1 MTTLIQKIREQKP
14 NWPTPIQRIGGGANG
29 NVYMTNSGKLM
40 KVTRN
45 ADPMEFRAL
54 ARLQKTGIVPTFNN
68 KNWIILGKSKKG
80 TKRTA
85 FLMGKIGGPD
95 DIVTTLRQ
103 YVHFIKQTNLPL
115 KYEWKDK
122 VARLIRIMHAH
133 GVSHGDLHPENILVA
148 FNPNTQRAKFYVI
161 DFGRATF
168 FDPGNTEMSHY
179 RRFRP
184 AGMFKTRLVN
194 NNTKSVPIQLYV
206 NEKGTPRRMNVE
218 MARSLYTSN
227 NTKSSTRSVNIAK
240 ARIRALKKSIGPW
253 GQITGYTQAHRYGGS
268 YLFPIRV
275 NKMVA
280 NNTLKVR
287 ALPIKSLNEILSK
300 KNINK
305 FMNVNPKYKIKKSIN
320 NASLKMIRQFRLQ
333 YKNKLPPGYLKILN
347 SISNSNIQINKNGT
361 LKFFPFKLN
370 TKNGTIT
377 IERPGNRNLV
387 LERNLEHNSNY
398 NNDNKYSYRNVN
410 TNNGNNIMRTL
421 RNIK

>member
-1 MTTLIQKIREQKP
+1 MNALIQKIREQKP
-14 NWPTPIQRIGGGANG
+14 NWPTPIERIGGGANG

-45 ADPMEFRAL
+45 ADPIEFRAL
-54 ARLQKTGIVPTFNN
+54 ARLRNTGIVPKFNN

-85 FLMGKIGGPD
+85 FLMGKIGEPD

-103 YVHFIKQTNLPL
+103 YVQIIKTDYQ
-115 KYEWKDK
+115 WKDK

-148 FNPNTQRAKFYVI
+148 FNPKTQRTKFYVI

-168 FDPGNTEMSHY
+168 FNPGNTEVSHY
-179 RRFRP
+179 RQFRP
-184 AGMFKTRLVN
+184 AGMFKTRLAN

-218 MARSLYTSN
+218 MARALYTSN

-240 ARIRALKKSIGPW
+240 ARIRALKKKMGPW
-253 GQITGYTQAHRYGGS
+253 GQIIGYTQAHRYGGS
-268 YLFPIRV
+268 YQLPVRV
-275 NKMVA
+275 NKMP
-280 NNTLKVR
+280 NNTFKVG

-305 FMNVNPKYKIKKSIN
+305 FTNVNPTYKIKI
-320 NASLKMIRQFRLQ
+320 
-333 YKNKLPPGYLKILN
+333 Y
-347 SISNSNIQINKNGT
+347 
-361 LKFFPFKLN
+361 
-370 TKNGTIT
+370 
-377 IERPGNRNLV
+377 
-387 LERNLEHNSNY
+387 
-398 NNDNKYSYRNVN
+398 
-410 TNNGNNIMRTL
+410 
-421 RNIK
+421 